1 MRTKLLILLIAAVI
15 MGCEKDKEEG
25 PAYVGT
31 WEYNEEDEVLE
42 TEPIQIIL
50 SSKMV
55 LTLTTNTWQM
65 IMQIKVPPL
74 INDFENYM
82 GFKGTMTVDGEDVEI
97 VFKEVGMREINE
109 QTYSFIDDDITWY
122 SESEDPNMFG
132 MLFDDIGPGETTIS
146 GKLIVE
152 GSKLTM
158 KMDENQN
165 NQYEPDEITVF
176 TKAK

>member
-1 MRTKLLILLIAAVI
+1 MKTKLLILLIVAVI

-31 WEYNEEDEVLE
+31 WEYNEEDEVLS
-42 TEPIQIIL
+42 TDPVQVTL

-55 LTLTTNTWQM
+55 LTLTKDSWQM
-65 IMQIKVPPL
+65 ISRIKVTPFWSEFE
-74 INDFENYM
+74 DFM

-97 VFKEVGMREINE
+97 VFKEVGYREVNE
-109 QTYSFIDDDITWY
+109 ETYSFIDDEITWY

-146 GKLIVE
+146 GKMIVE
-152 GSKLTM
+152 GGKLTM
-158 KMDENQN
+158 KMDENKN

>member
-1 MRTKLLILLIAAVI
+1 MHLAIKNLEKSMGIIAQRNAR
-15 MGCEKDKEEG
+15 DKCI
-25 PAYVGT
+25 YVF
-31 WEYNEEDEVLE
+31 LC
-42 TEPIQIIL
+42 
-50 SSKMV
+50 
-55 LTLTTNTWQM
+55 
-65 IMQIKVPPL
+65 L

-97 VFKEVGMREINE
+97 VFREVGLREVNE
-109 QTYSFIDDDITWY
+109 ETYSFIDDEITWY
-122 SESEDPNMFG
+122 SEAADPNMFG
-132 MLFDDIGPGETTIS
+132 MLFDEYGPSQTTIS

-152 GSKLTM
+152 GGKLTM

>member
-1 MRTKLLILLIAAVI
+1 MKTKLLILLIIAVI

-42 TEPIQIIL
+42 TDPILVVL

-55 LTLTTNTWQM
+55 LTLTKDTWQM
-65 IMQIKVPPL
+65 LMRIKVPPI
-74 INDFENYM
+74 INDFENFM
-82 GFKGTMTVDGEDVEI
+82 GFKGTMAVDGEDVEI
-97 VFKEVGMREINE
+97 VFKEVGYREVNE
-109 QTYSFIDDDITWY
+109 ETFTFIDDEIVWY
-122 SESEDPNMFG
+122 NAQDDPNMFG
-132 MLFDDIGPGETTIS
+132 MLFDEYGPGETTIS

-158 KMDENQN
+158 KMDENKN

>member
-1 MRTKLLILLIAAVI
+1 MKTKLLILLIVAVI
-15 MGCEKDKEEG
+15 MGCEKDEEG

-31 WEYNEEDEVLE
+31 WEYYEEDEVLQ
-42 TEPIQIIL
+42 TEPIQITL

-65 IMQIKVPPL
+65 IMRIKVPPL
-74 INDFENYM
+74 ISDFENYM

-97 VFKEVGMREINE
+97 VFREVGLREINE
-109 QTYSFIDDDITWY
+109 ETFSFIDDEITWY
-122 SESEDPNMFG
+122 SQATDPNMFG
-132 MLFDDIGPGETTIS
+132 MLFDEYGPSQTTIS

-152 GSKLTM
+152 GGKLTM

-165 NQYEPDEITVF
+165 GQYEPDEITVF